1 MMAEEIPRRRQ
12 QALDRLPALLA
23 AWVKA
28 SKAMLTVPPE
38 SFVARA
44 VVADEIK
51 QFQGF
56 AIPFEE
62 VDYEHF
68 YDGELDDEPIASCS
82 RGYPLERRDI
92 YLRGD
97 KRLLRQIVK
106 ALRRAWRDAT
116 GEREP
121 SLGGL
126 NSAKGLRACL
136 VKSLGDGLDLKRSLS
151 RVRNKIEDT
160 EARWN
165 HALEQYRQKIKP
177 SKRRPAPAESPPQF
191 VIFETDNRFEFNI
204 KFKDGRRH
212 ESPRI
217 RLTAQE
223 LEVYMIVRKR
233 RLDDDEEG
241 RNDITTDELC
251 GHVWHTTY
259 RHQVNLRSKR
269 RVQQNLR
276 AVVSRFNRAWFRAT
290 GDGTRI
296 LTPVR
301 RCHGTWIISPIKIV
315 RLKDKE

>member
-1 MMAEEIPRRRQ
+1 M
-12 QALDRLPALLA
+12 
-23 AWVKA
+23 
-28 SKAMLTVPPE
+28 
-38 SFVARA
+38 
-44 VVADEIK
+44 
-51 QFQGF
+51 
-56 AIPFEE
+56 
-62 VDYEHF
+62 
-68 YDGELDDEPIASCS
+68 
-82 RGYPLERRDI
+82 
-92 YLRGD
+92 
-97 KRLLRQIVK
+97 
-106 ALRRAWRDAT
+106 
-116 GEREP
+116 
-121 SLGGL
+121 
-126 NSAKGLRACL
+126 
-136 VKSLGDGLDLKRSLS
+136 KSLGDGLDLKCSLS

-241 RNDITTDELC
+241 RNDIKTDELC

-259 RHQVNLRSKR
+259 RHQVNLRGKL

-301 RCHGTWIISPIKIV
+301 RSHGTWIISPIPIV
-315 RLKDKE
+315 PRKSND